1 MSFQAKEKFI
11 QTGLTLYPQLGYRK
25 LSVRILA
32 AEAGLSPGL
41 FHQLFESKDIFFQTL
56 LQAHES
62 AQVFQQEADAAT
74 PPDEALRQFMLAFA
88 ANLRAD
94 LPWFLRMMDDC
105 AEQVDVV
112 RDHVKSVLQ
121 GYFDRIEFLLRQS
134 LPEGTEADY
143 HLRRKFLILTTL
155 APILLGQRFSS
166 MGILPL
172 TEGQMKRSSDAA
184 AQQQWM
190 DWVFSAVLGKHE
202 KG

>member
-1 MSFQAKEKFI
+1 MSFHAKEKFI
-11 QTGLTLYPQLGYRK
+11 QAGLTLYPQMGYRK

-32 AEAGLSPGL
+32 AEADLSPGL
-41 FHQLFESKDIFFQTL
+41 FHQLFANKDVFFQAL
-56 LQAHES
+56 LQTHQS

-74 PPDEALRQFMLAFA
+74 PPDESLRQFMLAFA
-88 ANLRAD
+88 ASLRAD

-105 AEQVDVV
+105 ADQVDVV
-112 RDHVKSVLQ
+112 RDHVKAVLQ

-190 DWVFSAVLGKHE
+190 DWVFSAVLEKYE